1 MTSIEFDFICFIC
14 FAIFGLVI
22 GIIVA
27 DIFFK
32 KLIIR
37 NSISVDIIYFISA
50 VISIFGFMFFEVL
63 GKEAL
68 PYVSILFV
76 FCAIGM
82 IARTFIIS
90 HSHGMVG
97 NKQKTAN

>member
-68 PYVSILFV
+68 PYISILFV

-82 IARTFIIS
+82 MTWVFIIS
-90 HSHGMVG
+90 HSYKILE